1 MVMMVEEEEVARSLL
16 PYAVTAG
23 LVCSSSALP
32 RGIPAPPPTSP
43 TPFHRPVSG
52 PHVFFCCRCLSGN
65 ERKRR
70 VAAFRWNDND
80 RASEQSGFWDSDQ
93 WGGRREA
100 CVPRCREESCC
111 RGRCGLLFF
120 FLLSSLSPDAKEK
133 SDSVHFRVCA
143 RSCALLAFFPKLSFF
158 CFHSTDC

>member
-32 RGIPAPPPTSP
+32 RGIPAPPHLPNSLPPSRLRTAC
-43 TPFHRPVSG
+43 FL
-52 PHVFFCCRCLSGN
+52 FFCCCRCLSGN

-93 WGGRREA
+93 WGGAGGMCATVSGGKLLQGQMRIIIIFSSFPF
-100 CVPRCREESCC
+100 VPRRK
-111 RGRCGLLFF
+111 R
-120 FLLSSLSPDAKEK
+120 K
-133 SDSVHFRVCA
+133 V
-143 RSCALLAFFPKLSFF
+143 
-158 CFHSTDC
+158 